1 MSFIIILTTPHF
13 GQQNHFWLLILPPIN
28 ANIFRLQVWEDVL
41 PRTQLEN
48 VSIID
53 HIQVSSRIECSQ
65 RCVIKGECKSINIC
79 YRRIC
84 QLNIEDR
91 FSKGGK
97 LEQNDTCLYVGMKQK
112 YVPQCREKGTEKL
125 ITDDRY
131 PGMRNILLFFVIVG
145 IWNFYLRR
153 VLSIVLLAFNATRR
167 FQIKNCT
174 IWYIFQAESKTLC
187 FPYLD
192 HYYFFFQK

>member
-1 MSFIIILTTPHF
+1 MNRF
-13 GQQNHFWLLILPPIN
+13 GLLILPPIN

-65 RCVIKGECKSINIC
+65 RCVIEPECKSINFC

-91 FSKGGK
+91 FSKRGI

-112 YVPQCREKGTEKL
+112 YVPQCREKGTDKM
-125 ITDDRY
+125 ITDDRF
-131 PGMRNILLFFVIVG
+131 PGMRNILLFFVNVG
-145 IWNFYLRR
+145 TCNFYPRR
-153 VLSIVLLAFNATRR
+153 ALLIVLLTFNAVRL
-167 FQIKNCT
+167 
-174 IWYIFQAESKTLC
+174 S
-187 FPYLD
+187 
-192 HYYFFFQK
+192 